1 MMNNL
6 AAKKIEIREV
16 NGKKALKTFIRVPWA
31 IYKDDP
37 NWVPPLLMERKE
49 ALSSKHPYFKHAKW
63 KAWVAFQDDKP
74 VGRIS
79 AQIDELHQ
87 QRYNNKTG
95 FFGLIEAPDD
105 AAVFSALFET
115 AENWLREQGMKQ
127 IIGPFN
133 LGINQEVGIL
143 TDGFD
148 TPPCVMTSHS
158 PRYYGSSI
166 EKCGYQP
173 AQELLAYELDIH
185 TYTTPS
191 TKHELIDRTAGR
203 IKVVQLNRKTMEADF
218 EKMRDIF
225 NDAWQDNWNFV
236 PFTREEF
243 TAVGKELLTV
253 VPHDFLQIAELD
265 GEPAAFIAMLPDINM
280 AIADLNGRLLPFGW
294 AKLLWRMKVRFP
306 ERCRI
311 ALMGVRK
318 KYQNTIFGPAMAF
331 MVVDSVLG
339 PGLSKGGKRVELSW
353 ILEQNKPTRNMIE
366 KFGGKITKRYHMYSK
381 DLV

>member
-1 MMNNL
+1 MNTQ
-6 AAKKIEIREV
+6 AAKNIEIREV
-16 NGKKALKTFIRVPWA
+16 TGKKTLKTFIRVPWA
-31 IYKDDP
+31 IYRNDP
-37 NWVPPLLMERKE
+37 NWIPPLLMERKE
-49 ALSSKHPYFKHAKW
+49 AFSSKHPFFKHAKW
-63 KAWVAFQDDKP
+63 KAWVAYQDGQP
-74 VGRIS
+74 AGRIS
-79 AQIDELHQ
+79 AQIDDLHQ

-95 FFGLIEAPDD
+95 FFGLIEAPDND
-105 AAVFSALFET
+105 AVFSALFET
-115 AENWLREQGMKQ
+115 AENWLRQSGMRQ

-133 LGINQEVGIL
+133 LGINQEIGIL
-143 TDGFD
+143 TEGFD

-158 PRYYGSSI
+158 PRYYGASI

-191 TKHELIDRTAGR
+191 TKQELIDRTAGR
-203 IKVVQLNRKTMEADF
+203 IKVRQLNRKTMEADF
-218 EKMRDIF
+218 EVMRDIF

-243 TAVGKELLTV
+243 AAVGKEMLTV
-253 VPHDFLQIAELD
+253 VPGDFLQIAELD

-294 AKLLWRMKVRFP
+294 AKLLWRLKVRFP
-306 ERCRI
+306 TRCRI

-331 MVVDSVLG
+331 MVVDSVLL
-339 PGLSKGGKRVELSW
+339 PGLSRGGQTVELSW
-353 ILEQNKPTRNMIE
+353 ILKQNKPTRNMIE
-366 KFGGKITKRYHMYSK
+366 RFGGKVTKRYHMYSK
-381 DLV
+381 TLV

>member
-1 MMNNL
+1 MNKYSGKN
-6 AAKKIEIREV
+6 IEIREV
-16 NGKKALKTFIRVPWA
+16 AGKKALKTFIRVPWG
-31 IYKDDP
+31 IYKNDP

-63 KAWVAFQDDKP
+63 KAWIAYQDGQA

-95 FFGLIEAPDD
+95 FFGLIEAPEDD
-105 AAVFSALFET
+105 AVFSALFET
-115 AENWLREQGMKQ
+115 AENWLREQGMLH
-127 IIGPFN
+127 IVGPFN
-133 LGINQEVGIL
+133 LGINQEIGVL
-143 TDGFD
+143 TEGFD

-158 PRYYGSSI
+158 PRYYGASI
-166 EKCGYQP
+166 ERCGYQP
-173 AQELLAYELDIH
+173 AQELLAYELNIH

-191 TKHELIDRTAGR
+191 TKQELIDRTAGR
-203 IKVVQLNRKTMEADF
+203 IKVRQLNRKTMEADF
-218 EKMRDIF
+218 EVMRDVF

-243 TAVGKELLTV
+243 AAVGKEMLTV
-253 VPHDFLQIAELD
+253 VPPDFLQIAELD

-294 AKLLWRMKVRFP
+294 AKLLWRLKVRFP

-339 PGLSKGGKRVELSW
+339 PGLSRGSQRVELSW

>member
-1 MMNNL
+1 MNNQV
-6 AAKKIEIREV
+6 AKKIEISEV
-16 NGKKALKTFIRVPWA
+16 TDKKALKKFIRVPWA
-31 IYKDDP
+31 IYKNDP
-37 NWVPPLLMERKE
+37 NWIPPLLMERKE
-49 ALSSKHPYFKHAKW
+49 ALSSKHPFFKHAKW

-79 AQIDELHQ
+79 AQIDDLHQ

-95 FFGLIEAPDD
+95 FFGLIEAPEDD
-105 AAVFSALFET
+105 AVFSALFET
-115 AENWLREQGMKQ
+115 AENWLHDQGMQQ

-133 LGINQEVGIL
+133 LGINQEIGIL

-158 PRYYGSSI
+158 QRYYGASI
-166 EKCGYQP
+166 ERCGYQP

-185 TYTTPS
+185 SYTTPS
-191 TKHELIDRTAGR
+191 TKQELIDRTAGR
-203 IKVVQLNRKTMEADF
+203 INVRQLNRKTMEADF
-218 EKMRDIF
+218 EAMRDVF

-243 TAVGKELLTV
+243 AAVGKEMLTV
-253 VPHDFLQIAELD
+253 VPPEFLQIAELD

-294 AKLLWRMKVRFP
+294 AKLLWRLKVRFP
-306 ERCRI
+306 KRCRI

-339 PGLSKGGKRVELSW
+339 PGLTRGGNRVELSW

-381 DLV
+381 GLV